1 MCQDGVEQWPWVA
14 IDDTPAFYRE
24 DAPVVFTDSQTGFQL
39 SDVPAFR
46 GVVDGLL
53 QSSTRT
59 YLSEHPEEGVV
70 IALVTNDVL
79 EKRQYVT
86 VLNGEADEEQIIKK

>member
-39 SDVPAFR
+39 SGLSVELSMDSFSLRPEPTCQSTR
-46 GVVDGLL
+46 KKGLL
-53 QSSTRT
+53 S
-59 YLSEHPEEGVV
+59 PW
-70 IALVTNDVL
+70 
-79 EKRQYVT
+79 
-86 VLNGEADEEQIIKK
+86 